1 MTPPATAVPATPA
14 LFPYRPRPPQETI
27 LAEVAELTRRG
38 GPLLV
43 NAPTGSGKTVAS
55 LAPLV
60 EHAGASGHRIL
71 YLVRSRAQ
79 ELQVMR
85 ETATIGHRLDAP
97 VLALGLAGRSTRCF
111 LLESDPEVKGA
122 TAEEHGKLCADRKRS
137 TERALRGE
145 LPATPPREFPEDG
158 EIDLTDLDGCPYY
171 ARVLGADVDALSES
185 LGSRATSPPE
195 FEKLCRDDN
204 LCAYELSKRLAPRA
218 TVVVAPYAFFFHPHV
233 RRSLLGWMK
242 VDPASVD
249 LVLDE
254 AHNLPEYLRDLTTV
268 SLPEESVRRARDEV
282 AERGDFQLPNGP
294 SATRFFDVVR
304 AAVEELAHALARGDD
319 GVLPNGVFEEA
330 LLGAIGG
337 NAHRLDTWLGALA
350 TWGENLKEER
360 RRERHLPR
368 SWVHAVAITL
378 LSWPKLEPPRYAKVV
393 SRQPRPALEAVM
405 LDASEAARPILD
417 CHLSV
422 HLGST
427 LVPLEEYRDSLG
439 LGAQS
444 RLVDVPSYLP
454 PENCRYLFDPDA
466 NADPEELREDPRAI
480 PRLADR
486 VSRALEALPV
496 RTAVLFPSFELM
508 RQVLEAGLQS
518 QLPTSPF
525 VEYARLPS
533 SDLWRPLEGW
543 KSDPHSTVFVGVTG
557 GRLAEGIDHPD
568 AEIGAIVLVGLP
580 YPAPTAKRRA
590 LTEYLDRTV
599 GHGSDYTVKAPAER
613 AIRQAVGRMVRTQ
626 HDRGLVIV
634 LDRRAP
640 SCASVL
646 PGLQPVGDLGRLSR
660 EFYGRRAR
668 WTALRPPPSE
678 RSTVR
683 SPAGPETGADA
694 GSSSPD
700 EPRL

>member
-1 MTPPATAVPATPA
+1 
-14 LFPYRPRPPQETI
+14 
-27 LAEVAELTRRG
+27 
-38 GPLLV
+38 V
-43 NAPTGSGKTVAS
+43 NAPTGSGKTVAT
-55 LAPLV
+55 LAPLI
-60 EHAGASGHRIL
+60 EHAASSGHRIL
-71 YLVRSRAQ
+71 YLVRSRGQ
-79 ELQVMR
+79 ELQVLR
-85 ETATIGHRLDAP
+85 ETATIGHRLERP
-97 VLALGLAGRSTRCF
+97 VLALGLAGRAKRCF
-111 LLESDPEVKGA
+111 LLESDPEIKGA

-145 LPATPPREFPEDG
+145 QPATPPRELPDDG

-171 ARVLGADVDALSES
+171 ARVLGADVEALAEDLSR
-185 LGSRATSPPE
+185 RATSAPE

-218 TVVVAPYAFFFHPHV
+218 AVVVAPYAFFFHPHV
-233 RRSLLGWMK
+233 RRSLFDWMK
-242 VDPASVD
+242 VEPASVD

-254 AHNLPEYLRDLTTV
+254 AHGLPDYLRDLTTV

-304 AAVEELAHALARGDD
+304 AAIEELAHALARGDD

-337 NAHRLDTWLGALA
+337 TAHRLDTWLGALA
-350 TWGENLKEER
+350 TWGENLKDER
-360 RRERHLPR
+360 RRERRLPR

-393 SRQPRPALEAVM
+393 SRQPRPALEAIM
-405 LDASEAARPILD
+405 LDATEAARPVLD

-422 HLGST
+422 HLGAT

-439 LGAQS
+439 LGARS
-444 RLVDVPSYLP
+444 RLVDLPSYLP
-454 PENCRYLFDPDA
+454 PENCRYLYDPA
-466 NADPEELREDPRAI
+466 SNAESEELREDPRAI

-486 VSRALEALPV
+486 VGRVLESLPV
-496 RTAVLFPSFELM
+496 KTAVLFPSFELM

-518 QLPTSPF
+518 QLPPNPF
-525 VEYARLPS
+525 VEYARMPS
-533 SDLWRPLEGW
+533 SDLWRPLDGW
-543 KSDPHSTVFVGVTG
+543 KSDPHASVLLGVTG
-557 GRLAEGIDHPD
+557 GRLAEGIDHPED
-568 AEIGAIVLVGLP
+568 EIGAVVLVGLP
-580 YPAPTAKRRA
+580 FPAPSAQRRA
-590 LTEYLDRTV
+590 LVEYLDRTL
-599 GHGSDYTVKAPAER
+599 GHGTDYGVRAPTER
-613 AIRQAVGRMVRTQ
+613 AIRQAVGRMVRTP

-640 SCASVL
+640 AFATAL
-646 PGLQPVGDLGRLSR
+646 PGLEPISDLARLTR

-668 WTALRPPPSE
+668 WSAHRATPGPAPGAPTAG
-678 RSTVR
+678 
-683 SPAGPETGADA
+683 AGPEGNP
-694 GSSSPD
+694 SPAD